1 MTFLTWL
8 RKTTA
13 GKSADSMADR
23 ALTQFPFTISFEQ
36 RFNCLICWA
45 PNLRMIYGSCQ
56 HRLCENCLYDKLGN
70 RKVGLER
77 CPTCQRENTFPL
89 TKPDIPEDNVE
100 IQAHLGVRKCPN
112 GRCNLQM
119 WHWEIPDHLEICQ
132 VVPKSQSIQ
141 KKRKGADGSNNVFER
156 KTPMALRSRKSK
168 SPNLFSDK
176 RLIRRKTR
184 SGCRRN
190 IHHSQ
195 NRK

>member
-1 MTFLTWL
+1 MSACIINAADTKNYCLLRRGCKSTGDEIWRRVNLVSRFFSYEGNLSGRSSDRPIMTFLTWL

-112 GRCNLQM
+112 GRCDLQM
-119 WHWEIPDHLEICQ
+119 WHWEIPDHLE
-132 VVPKSQSIQ
+132 
-141 KKRKGADGSNNVFER
+141 
-156 KTPMALRSRKSK
+156 
-168 SPNLFSDK
+168 
-176 RLIRRKTR
+176 
-184 SGCRRN
+184 
-190 IHHSQ
+190 
-195 NRK
+195 

>member
-119 WHWEIPDHLEICQ
+119 WHWEIPDHLEWVSLLFNFRDCMSTRQIIRFAIFHIMSRAR
-132 VVPKSQSIQ
+132 VSVK
-141 KKRKGADGSNNVFER
+141 FYF
-156 KTPMALRSRKSK
+156 RSEKLSF
-168 SPNLFSDK
+168 NLFDDQFDDWM
-176 RLIRRKTR
+176 L
-184 SGCRRN
+184 
-190 IHHSQ
+190 
-195 NRK
+195 